1 MSFATPRPALATRRC
16 LSHLRPSGA
25 RALATTCAL
34 WWSLA
39 AAADELT
46 NLSLEALMAVNV
58 VGASKYE
65 QRQDEVAAAVTVIT
79 REDIK
84 AFGWR
89 TLDEALAM
97 LPGTH
102 DTYDRQY
109 HYLGVR
115 GFALPGD
122 YTTRVLVTLN
132 GNRLNDPVYDGAPN
146 GRMLPLD
153 LNLIERIEFIPGPGG
168 AVYGQNAM
176 FGVVNIVTR
185 SGANVD
191 GGEVSTSWQWPQATR
206 HVRASWGKRLDN
218 EVDLLLSATA
228 MRSHGE
234 NLFFDYG
241 DAGISGVATRLDG
254 ERDNELFF
262 RIGRGAWAFDLAH
275 GDRRKDD
282 PTGVYRTDPLLP
294 GQYQEDR
301 STVAQLQYQDSLSD
315 TLSLSARAF
324 AGRYR
329 YDSIL
334 SFDGAAYGYPTAGD
348 WQGGELQLVSTA
360 VAAHKW
366 MLGLEYQRNS
376 RIEQRIRDLA
386 DPANDLAI
394 ERDGTRYGIYVQDE
408 WRLSETL
415 TTTLGLRMDHNDITG
430 TQYSPRVGLIWQA
443 RTETTLKALYGRAHR
458 APNAWERDYY
468 EPGFQSANLALGGET
483 IDTLEL
489 VADHRISRDMQVRAS
504 LYRWQLSDL
513 IGLGTDPV
521 AGLPQYQSFDKVTAR
536 GLELSALRLWP
547 QGARLRTSL
556 ALQDVSDIDGRKV
569 ENSPRVLGKL
579 HLSSPL
585 PFAAL
590 RMGYELHYDGKRY
603 NEAGDAIAGSWRSN
617 LHLRAERLAKGL
629 ELSLSVLNLFDRRHA
644 HPSGGET
651 LHWQPGFEQDG
662 RSVRLA
668 LDYRF

>member
-1 MSFATPRPALATRRC
+1 MSFSTPRPALATRRA
-16 LSHLRPSGA
+16 PSLVRRSVA
-25 RALATTCAL
+25 CALATASL
-34 WWSLA
+34 WWPLA
-39 AAADELT
+39 AVADELT
-46 NLSLEALMAVNV
+46 ELSLEDLMAVSV

-65 QRQDEVAAAVTVIT
+65 QRQSDVAAAVTVIT

-84 AFGWR
+84 AFGWH

-122 YTTRVLVTLN
+122 YTTRVLITLN

-146 GRMLPLD
+146 GRMLPID
-153 LNLIERIEFIPGPGG
+153 LNLIERIEYIPGPGG

-176 FGVVNIVTR
+176 FGVINIVTR
-185 SGANVD
+185 SGATVD

-206 HVRASWGKRLDN
+206 HARASWGKRLDN
-218 EVDLLLSATA
+218 DVDLLLSATA
-228 MRSHGE
+228 MRSRGE

-241 DAGISGVATRLDG
+241 DAGIGGVATRMDG
-254 ERDNELFF
+254 ERDNEFFF
-262 RIGRGAWAFDLAH
+262 RVGRGAWAFDLAH

-282 PTGVYRTDPLLP
+282 PTGVYRSDPLRP

-301 STVAQLQYQDSLSD
+301 STVAQLHYQDSLSD

-329 YDSIL
+329 YDSVL
-334 SFDGAAYGYPTAGD
+334 SFDGAGYGYPTAGD
-348 WQGGELQLVSTA
+348 WHGAELQLVSTA
-360 VAAHKW
+360 FAAHKW

-376 RIEQRIRDLA
+376 RIDQLIRDLA
-386 DPANDLAI
+386 DPTNDIAI
-394 ERDGTRYGIYVQDE
+394 ERAGTRYGVYMQDE
-408 WRLSETL
+408 WRLTETL
-415 TTTLGLRMDHNDITG
+415 TTTLGLRMDHNGTTG
-430 TQYSPRVGLIWQA
+430 TQYSPRAGLIWQ
-443 RTETTLKALYGRAHR
+443 TSPDTTLKALYGRAHR
-458 APNAWERDYY
+458 APNAWERDYA
-468 EPGFQSANLALGGET
+468 EPEVQSSNPALGGET
-483 IDTLEL
+483 IDTFEL
-489 VADHRISRDMQVRAS
+489 VADHRVSREMQLRAS
-504 LYRWQLSDL
+504 LYRWTLSDF
-513 IGLGTDPV
+513 IGLGIEPATE
-521 AGLPQYQSFDKVTAR
+521 LPQYQSFGKVTAK
-536 GLELSALRLWP
+536 GMELSAQRLWP

-569 ENSPRVLGKL
+569 ENSPRVLAKL

-585 PFAAL
+585 PFAGL

-603 NEAGDAIAGSWRSN
+603 NEAGDAIAANWRSN
-617 LHLRAERLAKGL
+617 LHLRAERWAKGL
-629 ELSLSVLNLFDRRHA
+629 EVSLSVLNLFDRRHA
-644 HPSGGET
+644 HPGGGQF
-651 LHWQPGFEQDG
+651 LHWQPAFEQDG
-662 RSVRLA
+662 RSLRLA